1 MTMIKHAA
9 RKLVLASTVL
19 ALTMHFGSAFAQ
31 STTST
36 PTVPAPTPSSVG
48 GTDPEPQSVGGTDP
62 EPQNTIELIIL
73 QILQI
78 T

>member
-48 GTDPEPQSVGGTDP
+48 GTDPEPQGT
-62 EPQNTIELIIL
+62 IVVIIL
-73 QILQI
+73 QLLQLA
-78 T
+78 